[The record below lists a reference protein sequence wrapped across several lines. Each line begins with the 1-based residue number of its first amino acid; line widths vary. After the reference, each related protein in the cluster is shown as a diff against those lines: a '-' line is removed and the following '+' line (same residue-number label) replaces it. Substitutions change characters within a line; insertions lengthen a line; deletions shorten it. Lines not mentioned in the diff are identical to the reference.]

1 MEQNRK
7 QINKSVFM
15 LFILI
20 NVQDKTVKKDVYS
33 TNDRK
38 IRDLNVNNKM

>member
-7 QINKSVFM
+7 QINKPIFM

-20 NVQDKTVKKDVYS
+20 NVQDNTVKKDVYS